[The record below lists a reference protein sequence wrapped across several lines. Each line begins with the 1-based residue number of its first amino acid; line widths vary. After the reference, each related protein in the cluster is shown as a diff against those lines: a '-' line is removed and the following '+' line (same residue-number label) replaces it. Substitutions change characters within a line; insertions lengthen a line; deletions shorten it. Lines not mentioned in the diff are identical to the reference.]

1 MKVVT
6 SFLTLAAVAALL
18 AAAPATAPRAETMD
32 YRDLARRLAAR
43 RASLREGSI
52 RCEAYELIA
61 TAGAYDA
68 FRKKLEGF
76 RSATRPGEVAAAA
89 RAWARSS
96 AATPVATN
104 RYRWVYRLG
113 EKPRWRIRQE
123 LITDYAPAPG
133 DGHHHREGDEHDEG
147 VEVLD
152 VRDMEFDGQTVRS
165 AINHKVVRL
174 RAPGGEPQLHE
185 LDPSLGPWQM
195 LASQGLA
202 PSQQGAAELAGRLAT
217 LTITTRRGQAVASE
231 SYEFDRS
238 LGYAPRLLRQAAGGK
253 IPVEAVY
260 VCVDDGREGPIPP
273 TIACLARFRSDGKV
287 QVSLWIVAEWKLR
300 LDPRDL
306 RAELPERYEL
316 VDERFGYAVLS
327 APVGDWS
334 DELAGDE
341 TPSPP
346 AADADKSADEGSGW
360 TIMLAGAV
368 VAVILLGV
376 VLWLWKA
383 RGKSPD
389 ESQ

>member
-1 MKVVT
+1 MKVET
-6 SFLTLAAVAALL
+6 SFLTLAAVALLL
-18 AAAPATAPRAETMD
+18 AAAPAAQAEAMD

-52 RCEAYELIA
+52 RCEAYEMIA
-61 TAGAYDA
+61 PAKAYNA
-68 FRKKLEGF
+68 FRKKLQGF
-76 RSATRPGEVAAAA
+76 RSAARTGEVAAAA
-89 RAWARSS
+89 RAWARSA
-96 AATPVATN
+96 AATPVAAY

-123 LITDYAPAPG
+123 RITDYAPAPG
-133 DGHHHREGDEHDEG
+133 DGHRHREGDDHGDG

-165 AINHKVVRL
+165 AINNKAVKL

-185 LDPSLGPWQM
+185 LDPALRPWRM

-327 APVGDWS
+327 TPVGDWS
-334 DELAGDE
+334 QVATDAAVD
-341 TPSPP
+341 PIVSPP
-346 AADADKSADEGSGW
+346 TTQDAGGW
-360 TIMLAGAV
+360 TGGWITAIA
-368 VAVILLGV
+368 VAVLAAILLGV
-376 VLWLWKA
+376 ALWLWKA